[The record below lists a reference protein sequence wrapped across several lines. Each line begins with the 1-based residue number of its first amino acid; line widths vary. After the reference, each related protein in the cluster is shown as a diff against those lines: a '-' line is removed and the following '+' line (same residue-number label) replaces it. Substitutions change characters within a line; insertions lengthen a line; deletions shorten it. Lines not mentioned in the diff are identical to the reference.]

1 MSNTLRTDFINFLE
15 LRGYSE
21 KTRRNYLATIKQ
33 FQTWLGK
40 SPVYMTTETVRNY
53 LLYLKRDKKLAP
65 RSINVQ
71 LYSLRAF
78 CEFYLPE
85 SNMMS
90 EFRRLPTPVRQV
102 KIISSQEALALI
114 DSTTDIK
121 HKAMVM
127 LLYSSGLRVNEC
139 ATLKIADIDSK
150 RMVIH
155 VFGKGQRERYALLSP
170 KTLAVLREYY
180 LKEHPVNWL
189 FPGHTPGDHIGT
201 RAIGEMVRRNA
212 LRAFIRTPVTPHIL
226 RHSFATHLLERG
238 ESLLVIQQLLGHA
251 NIETTT
257 VYTRVSTDMLRSVQS
272 PLDVPPPLPV
282 EPQQEKKKR
291 GRPKG
296 SKNKSAS
303 TTQRKP
309 GRPKGSKNR
318 LSATGKGKRGRS

>member
-15 LRGYSE
+15 LRGYTE
-21 KTRRNYLATIKQ
+21 KTRRNYLATLRQ

-189 FPGHTPGDHIGT
+189 FPGHAPGDHIGT

-296 SKNKSAS
+296 SKNKSPS
-303 TTQRKP
+303 TIQRKP

>member
-15 LRGYSE
+15 IRGYSE
-21 KTRRNYLATIKQ
+21 KTRRNYLAAIKQ

-40 SPVYMTTETVRNY
+40 SPVHMTTETIRDY

-90 EFRRLPTPVRQV
+90 EFRRLPTPTRQV
-102 KIISSQEALALI
+102 KIISSQEAQALI
-114 DSTTDIK
+114 DITTDLK
-121 HKAMVM
+121 HKAIVM

-150 RMVIH
+150 RMIIH

-170 KTLAVLREYY
+170 KALGVLREYY

-189 FPGHTPGDHIGT
+189 FTGRYPGDHIRT

-212 LRAFIRTPVTPHIL
+212 LRAFIKTPVTPHIL

-251 NIETTT
+251 NIETTA

-282 EPQQEKKKR
+282 EPLTGKKKC

-296 SKNKSAS
+296 SKNKNVTAPR
-303 TTQRKP
+303 RKP
-309 GRPKGSKNR
+309 GRPKGSKNKS
-318 LSATGKGKRGRS
+318 SATRKGKRGRS